1 MVTHDNFN
9 LLAEYGS
16 TSETMLLLGS
26 QTMNLPNLQ
35 GRPAAQELGCDD
47 LDINGEAK
55 VNHDLSKYKALPE
68 FGAYSTIA
76 DFGTLEHVGDEGR
89 TANALRNVFAWLVP
103 GGVAIHVNPSPAYHD
118 PEAHA
123 DCLRFTPEF
132 WQAYAEL
139 TELEVV
145 LIDSLPAYPEAST
158 AIETR
163 AVLQKKSGSKPP
175 KKAKIVEL
183 IKEHCLY
190 V

>member
-35 GRPAAQELGCDD
+35 GRKAAKELGCDD
-47 LDINGEAK
+47 LDINGEAAISY
-55 VNHDLSKYKALPE
+55 DLSKYKATTE
-68 FGAYSTIA
+68 FAPYSTIA

-103 GGVAIHVNPSPAYHD
+103 GGVCIHVNPSPAYRD
-118 PEAHA
+118 PENH
-123 DCLRFTPEF
+123 DNCLRFTPEF

-139 TELEVV
+139 TDLEII

-163 AVLQKKSGSKPP
+163 AVLKKKSGSTPP
-175 KKAKIVEL
+175 KKGKIVEL
-183 IKEHCLY
+183 LKTHCVY